1 LNFKAKK
8 NSVSI
13 ETEFFMKGKTENS
26 GGEKEPWGLEEKS
39 SRDIEHNAYIC
50 VTR

>member
-13 ETEFFMKGKTENS
+13 ETEFFMKSKTGNS
-26 GGEKEPWGLEEKS
+26 GDEKEPWGTGREIFK
-39 SRDIEHNAYIC
+39 RY
-50 VTR
+50 